1 MSDKMRES
9 AIALMEAAMI
19 AGVDEYFSARPQLMR
34 TRHEECLYEAGFK
47 RAWQA
52 AHAAALPPGFVA
64 VPVEPTEAML
74 DAVAPFPEHLR
85 HMHEGDAA
93 WESAMQAATNADKMA
108 VRQNYVDMLAARPEV
123 K

>member
-19 AGVDEYFSARPQLMR
+19 AGVDEYFAARPQLMR

-52 AHAAALPPGFVA
+52 AHDAALPPGFVA
-64 VPVEPTEAML
+64 VPVEPTHEMLEAMREKHWEIRGCQL
-74 DAVAPFPEHLR
+74 CAHDYRDVH
-85 HMHEGDAA
+85 AA
-93 WESAMQAATNADKMA
+93 
-108 VRQNYVDMLAARPEV
+108 MLAARPEV